1 MESGVS
7 QFTCGTWFICLLL
20 IWMGDQ
26 ISTCFHPNFLPN
38 FLTWLPACLPQPREF
53 WSVSF
58 LLFVSWKQAS
68 YTWFSKQ
75 HLLSPPHHNFNMQ
88 PIEVWKQRCSICFLT
103 LMFWDSGNLQ
113 FILQNWG
120 TSLENRW
127 YPHEP
132 LPNCSDWGKSNTK
145 AKV

>member
-1 MESGVS
+1 MTQLSRRTRTCKRVRTHTHTHTHRGRSTVGENRESELWRTSYSLQFTLLAMESGVS

-20 IWMGDQ
+20 KWMGDQ

-75 HLLSPPHHNFNMQ
+75 HLLSPPHHNFNVQ
-88 PIEVWKQRCSICFLT
+88 PIEVWKP
-103 LMFWDSGNLQ
+103 LQ
-113 FILQNWG
+113 
-120 TSLENRW
+120 
-127 YPHEP
+127 
-132 LPNCSDWGKSNTK
+132 
-145 AKV
+145 